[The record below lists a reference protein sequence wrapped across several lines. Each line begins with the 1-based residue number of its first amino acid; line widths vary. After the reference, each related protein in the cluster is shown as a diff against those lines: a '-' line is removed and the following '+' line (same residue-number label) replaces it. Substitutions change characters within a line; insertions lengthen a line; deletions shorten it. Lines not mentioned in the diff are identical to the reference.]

1 VIVVPPTAQPASD
14 RLHRLLVPLDG
25 TGETA
30 EAVQDVLGAI
40 GAEADL
46 ELVALHVFDADS
58 IPAFSDQFGHETE
71 AWDDE
76 FLRRWLPDDHGKT
89 RLETRVGRVG
99 DVVRAACE
107 DADFVAVAWKQ
118 DLTPG
123 RAQVVCAL
131 LADATVPVV
140 LLPTRTRAAHP
151 SRAS

>member
-1 VIVVPPTAQPASD
+1 
-14 RLHRLLVPLDG
+14 LLVPLDG

-30 EAVQDVLGAI
+30 EAVRDVLGGI
-40 GAEADL
+40 GTDADL
-46 ELVALHVFDADS
+46 ELVVLHVFEADS
-58 IPAFSDQFGHETE
+58 IPAFSDQFGHEAE
-71 AWDDE
+71 AWGDE
-76 FLRRWLPDDHGKT
+76 FLRRWLPDDLGKT
-89 RLETRVGRVG
+89 RLETRVGRAG

-140 LLPTRTRAAHP
+140 LLPTRTRSVHR
-151 SRAS
+151 SCAS